1 MIMQINSFY
10 TVKMF
15 NKRLDNLKYFETI
28 NKPDISNVFYW
39 RISGKVDHSCIWTFL
54 FLFWLLYILGCKL
67 SWWKKIQKRALDAK
81 NSKWCFIFDY
91 VFIIKCLSLLFFCLR
106 LQKDKGSLTN
116 LIVQNKQSSVTIS
129 IILSKNDLNKDWL
142 LQWQKILIGYILDRK
157 SNSRSEIN
165 FWLKQYPSLF
175 SFAGSIPI
183 YLYSKYNN
191 VKIRTLF
198 KRSFM
203 KFEISKL
210 LNYWFVILNIFNL
223 SYPNQ
228 ILTLFLVYMYWSY
241 YKVNVIAWILLAIC
255 FLYFVI

>member
-1 MIMQINSFY
+1 MKENPEKSFGRKEFE
-10 TVKMF
+10 VMF
-15 NKRLDNLKYFETI
+15 YFRLCVYNKVLVAF
-28 NKPDISNVFYW
+28 V
-39 RISGKVDHSCIWTFL
+39 
-54 FLFWLLYILGCKL
+54 
-67 SWWKKIQKRALDAK
+67 
-81 NSKWCFIFDY
+81 
-91 VFIIKCLSLLFFCLR
+91 FCLR

-175 SFAGSIPI
+175 SLPGSIPI

-198 KRSFM
+198 
-203 KFEISKL
+203 
-210 LNYWFVILNIFNL
+210 
-223 SYPNQ
+223 
-228 ILTLFLVYMYWSY
+228 
-241 YKVNVIAWILLAIC
+241 
-255 FLYFVI
+255 

>member
-1 MIMQINSFY
+1 MCFTDEYQAKLTIVVFGHFCFCFGCYTSLAVSFPDERKSRKELWTQRIRSDVY
-10 TVKMF
+10 FRLCVY
-15 NKRLDNLKYFETI
+15 NKVLVAF
-28 NKPDISNVFYW
+28 V
-39 RISGKVDHSCIWTFL
+39 
-54 FLFWLLYILGCKL
+54 
-67 SWWKKIQKRALDAK
+67 
-81 NSKWCFIFDY
+81 
-91 VFIIKCLSLLFFCLR
+91 FCLR